1 MAAFQNHRIFTI
13 RCLKEDLIP
22 VSIKLRSNI
31 RTPRAKIIIK
41 KTERALLNER
51 IRNINNTIT
60 LATHERDT
68 CITTLL
74 EVFPKEIM
82 EDCKSLIFLRREAY
96 YIKVKRRQISKLER
110 LCHKN
115 RGGRSNKQDGGQGG
129 HDENTRPNNNY
140 TDLQEKEKEK
150 DNKQDS
156 ELKEKWVV
164 NLSSQPLSQAEKSLL
179 THRPNYA
186 VTSRRPPVTE
196 CITAIEEV
204 CQKLE
209 RGEVEEL
216 RGEVKAILKRAH
228 PPKPNISR
236 EEQKA
241 MEELRKD
248 TTRTVL
254 TADKGVAL
262 VVMDQK
268 EYQKKAEELLDQTT
282 YSMINQDPTTKYK
295 NRLINLLKT
304 IKAQG
309 GINEALYKK
318 LYPTGAGVPKF
329 YGLPKVHKK
338 DTPLRPIVSS
348 IGSVSYATS
357 KELPRILKPLVGR
370 SSYHVHNNQDLLE
383 DFKNQKLDKDE
394 CLMSFDVKA
403 LFTSVPVQP
412 ALKIIQKLLEED
424 NNLKQRTSMSVN
436 QIISLLEFCL
446 GSTYFTFKGRFYEQ
460 KEGTAMGSPISPVV
474 ANLYME
480 DLETKAIQTAQNP
493 PSFWRRFVDDT
504 LTILKSS
511 NTDELLQHLNSI
523 DQHIQF
529 TKEESRSDGS
539 MPFLDILITPREDG
553 TLKTTVYRKP
563 THTDQYLKWDSNH
576 TITSK
581 YGVVGTLHHR
591 AKTICS
597 SPELLQ
603 HEEKHLHQAL
613 TRCGYP
619 EWALKRAKITSKN
632 RKEKK
637 QKNIAKDNSN
647 SLTQKPYMVVPYF
660 KGVSVSLKKICGKH
674 GVQLYFKGGN
684 TIKTLLMA
692 PKDKDPILR
701 KSGVIY
707 RFKCGR
713 VDCDEE
719 YIGESSRS
727 FGERFKEHQKAPS
740 PIYDHS
746 NISGHQVTI
755 ENFNIVGRE
764 DHNLSRAIKEALYI
778 RVNNPSLNRNIGKFH
793 LPHIWD
799 EVLFNTSELKLK

>member
-31 RTPRAKIIIK
+31 KTPRAKIIIK

-60 LATHERDT
+60 MATHKRDT

-82 EDCKSLIFLRREAY
+82 EDCKRLIFLRREAY

-115 RGGRSNKQDGGQGG
+115 RGGCPNKHDGGQGG
-129 HDENTRPNNNY
+129 HDENTRPNNYY
-140 TDLQEKEKEK
+140 TDLEEKEKE
-150 DNKQDS
+150 NTHDS

-179 THRPNYA
+179 THGPNYA
-186 VTSRRPPVTE
+186 VTSRHPPVIE

-209 RGEVEEL
+209 RGEAEEL

-338 DTPLRPIVSS
+338 DTPLRP
-348 IGSVSYATS
+348 
-357 KELPRILKPLVGR
+357 
-370 SSYHVHNNQDLLE
+370 
-383 DFKNQKLDKDE
+383 
-394 CLMSFDVKA
+394 
-403 LFTSVPVQP
+403 
-412 ALKIIQKLLEED
+412 
-424 NNLKQRTSMSVN
+424 
-436 QIISLLEFCL
+436 
-446 GSTYFTFKGRFYEQ
+446 
-460 KEGTAMGSPISPVV
+460 
-474 ANLYME
+474 
-480 DLETKAIQTAQNP
+480 
-493 PSFWRRFVDDT
+493 
-504 LTILKSS
+504 
-511 NTDELLQHLNSI
+511 
-523 DQHIQF
+523 
-529 TKEESRSDGS
+529 
-539 MPFLDILITPREDG
+539 
-553 TLKTTVYRKP
+553 
-563 THTDQYLKWDSNH
+563 
-576 TITSK
+576 
-581 YGVVGTLHHR
+581 
-591 AKTICS
+591 
-597 SPELLQ
+597 
-603 HEEKHLHQAL
+603 
-613 TRCGYP
+613 
-619 EWALKRAKITSKN
+619 
-632 RKEKK
+632 
-637 QKNIAKDNSN
+637 
-647 SLTQKPYMVVPYF
+647 
-660 KGVSVSLKKICGKH
+660 
-674 GVQLYFKGGN
+674 
-684 TIKTLLMA
+684 
-692 PKDKDPILR
+692 
-701 KSGVIY
+701 
-707 RFKCGR
+707 
-713 VDCDEE
+713 
-719 YIGESSRS
+719 
-727 FGERFKEHQKAPS
+727 
-740 PIYDHS
+740 
-746 NISGHQVTI
+746 
-755 ENFNIVGRE
+755 
-764 DHNLSRAIKEALYI
+764 
-778 RVNNPSLNRNIGKFH
+778 
-793 LPHIWD
+793 
-799 EVLFNTSELKLK
+799 